1 MKKFIAI
8 ASALFLIAGA
18 TQAQDSTLR
27 KHDHRGGG
35 KQPQFAQQ
43 LGLSESQKAE
53 FKNLNES
60 YRTQIKAVHDN
71 TSLSKEDQKT
81 KIEALRKQQ
90 HEKMQSLLTAEQ
102 KTKMASFQKKDWK
115 GRDGKQVQQE
125 EKEKMVKT
133 VKKKG
138 KDFAGKKG
146 DRMKG
151 GNPAELKEKL
161 GLSDAQAQQLKA
173 SREQFQTKAKA
184 IREDSKLTDEQK
196 KAQMKVLAEQR
207 QQSLKSVL
215 TAEQIEKMKSAKGKR
230 DRKQAK

>member
-8 ASALFLIAGA
+8 ASALFVIAGS
-18 TQAQDSTLR
+18 TQAQDNTS
-27 KHDHRGGG
+27 KHRHEAG
-35 KQPQFAQQ
+35 KKPKFEQQ
-43 LGLSESQKAE
+43 LGLTDAQKAE

-60 YRTQIKAVHDN
+60 YRTQIKAVRDN
-71 TSLSKEDQKT
+71 SSLSKEDQKT

-102 KTKMASFQKKDWK
+102 KTKMASYRKDWK
-115 GRDGKQVQQE
+115 GKDGKAGAPGR
-125 EKEKMVKT
+125 
-133 VKKKG
+133 KG

-146 DRMKG
+146 DHKRGDMKG
-151 GNPAELKEKL
+151 GNSAELKQKL

-173 SREQFQTKAKA
+173 SQEQFKTKAKA
-184 IREDSKLTDEQK
+184 IREDSKLTEEQK

-215 TAEQIEKMKSAKGKR
+215 TAEQIEKMKAGKGKR

>member
-18 TQAQDSTLR
+18 TQAQDSTSK
-27 KHDHRGGG
+27 KHRHEGG
-35 KQPQFAQQ
+35 KRPKMEQQ
-43 LGLSESQKAE
+43 LGFTDAQKSE

-71 TSLSKEDQKT
+71 ASLSKEDQKT

-102 KTKMASFQKKDWK
+102 KSKMASYKKDGK
-115 GRDGKQVQQE
+115 GKEGKAGAAGRKGKDGKE
-125 EKEKMVKT
+125 RS
-133 VKKKG
+133 G

-151 GNPAELKEKL
+151 GNPAELKQKL
-161 GLSDAQAQQLKA
+161 GLSDAQAQQLKT